1 MLSELRLGS
10 QVTVPKEIILNMGL
24 KEGDKF
30 EVFQKDGVICLVPTV
45 VYSDNYVNK
54 LQSIAAETK
63 SDYQN
68 GSIKGFSDIG
78 ELISDLDKL

>member
-1 MLSELRLGS
+1 MISELKLGS

-30 EVFQKDGVICLVPTV
+30 EVFQKDGIICFVPTV
-45 VYSDNYVNK
+45 VYSDDYLEELK
-54 LQSIAAETK
+54 SIVVETK
-63 SDYQN
+63 ADYRT
-68 GSIKGFSDIG
+68 GKIKGFSDIG